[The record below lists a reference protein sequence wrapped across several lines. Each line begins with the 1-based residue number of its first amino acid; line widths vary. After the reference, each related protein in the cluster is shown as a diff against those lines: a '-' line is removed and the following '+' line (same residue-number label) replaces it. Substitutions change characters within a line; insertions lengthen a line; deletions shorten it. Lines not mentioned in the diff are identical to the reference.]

1 MCKYHDIA
9 VKFLTDAKRIHK
21 TNSWKVTEEHLL
33 EYLAMHNKYGKLDK
47 EKWSRCLIEVL
58 QVNGYTI
65 TPTKDN
71 PMILKIEGV
80 LMKNTLLE
88 TMNIKETHERIKFLQ
103 SLWSDKFMI
112 KYNVEKELENI
123 EKELKEL
130 LKLVK

>member
-9 VKFLTDAKRIHK
+9 VKFLTVAKQIHK

-47 EKWSRCLIEVL
+47 EKWLRCLIKVL

-71 PMILKIEGV
+71 PRILKIEV
-80 LMKNTLLE
+80 MLM
-88 TMNIKETHERIKFLQ
+88 
-103 SLWSDKFMI
+103 
-112 KYNVEKELENI
+112 
-123 EKELKEL
+123 
-130 LKLVK
+130 